1 MLSVIMPSVV
11 APEIILLATPTFKYW
26 TSNVDALLMLIL
38 GIKGHDLANCR
49 LLSVLAVQYLADLA
63 ELAT

>member
-1 MLSVIMPSVV
+1 MLSVIIPCVV

-38 GIKGHDLANCR
+38 GIKGHDLAHSR
-49 LLSVLAVQYLADLA
+49 LHSVQAVQYLADLA
-63 ELAT
+63 VLAS